1 MFSITF
7 ASNKRV
13 FCSAVELT
21 AKLELSG
28 RPELG
33 YSARTTQL
41 GFKLVVLVLDPQE
54 LFSDLSH
61 VLQQM

>member
-1 MFSITF
+1 M
-7 ASNKRV
+7 
-13 FCSAVELT
+13 ELT
-21 AKLELSG
+21 ARLELSG
-28 RPELG
+28 RPELE